1 MRAPFLPDTTRAN
14 CDTGHQDLMAAL
26 GDGDD
31 GGASKRKRADHAADA
46 GSDPFEGFEFNT
58 QPESPM

>member
-26 GDGDD
+26 GDGEDS
-31 GGASKRKRADHAADA
+31 GASRCKRAGHSANAD
-46 GSDPFEGFEFNT
+46 GDPFEGFEFNT
-58 QPESPM
+58 QPEQLM

>member
-1 MRAPFLPDTTRAN
+1 MLVLHNTLQETL
-14 CDTGHQDLMAAL
+14 HLSWL
-26 GDGDD
+26 
-31 GGASKRKRADHAADA
+31 ADNAADA